1 MSYLTIENLNLELGG
16 KMVLKDLNLSI
27 EKGQL
32 ISLLGPSGCGKST
45 LLRGISGLNSIKN
58 GKIMID
64 GRDITKLAPKKREVG
79 MVFQSYAL
87 FPNLTV
93 ADNVAFGLAMKR
105 IDKET
110 MNQKVA
116 QILELVGLEDKAKSY
131 PGELSGGQQQRVALA
146 RSIVV
151 EPKVLLLDEPLS
163 ALDAQIRKQLRLELC
178 RLQKKLGITMIFV
191 THDQEEAMAIS
202 DRIFVMHQGQIA
214 QEGTPSQVYFHPSN
228 EFVAGFI
235 GNYNKLNKAQIE
247 CLFGPLEDEKGSTYA
262 LRPEAI
268 EFTPQEEAVSVAGQ
282 IIERHILGN
291 VVRCTVQTQH
301 GTLWVDRMNQGQA
314 LLNDSKDVTLFI
326 RQKDVVALH

>member
-1 MSYLTIENLNLELGG
+1 
-16 KMVLKDLNLSI
+16 
-27 EKGQL
+27 
-32 ISLLGPSGCGKST
+32 
-45 LLRGISGLNSIKN
+45 
-58 GKIMID
+58 
-64 GRDITKLAPKKREVG
+64 

>member
-16 KMVLKDLNLSI
+16 KMILTDLNLSI

-45 LLRGISGLNSIKN
+45 LLRGISGLNSIKS
-58 GKIMID
+58 GKVMID
-64 GRDITKLAPKKREVG
+64 GQDITKLAPKKREVG

-105 IDKET
+105 VKKDAVNK
-110 MNQKVA
+110 KVA

-131 PGELSGGQQQRVALA
+131 PSELSGGQQQRVALA

-163 ALDAQIRKQLRLELC
+163 ALDAQIRRQLRLELC
-178 RLQKKLGITMIFV
+178 RLQRKLGITMIFV
-191 THDQEEAMAIS
+191 THDQEEAMTIS
-202 DRIFVMHQGQIA
+202 DRIFVMHKGKIA
-214 QEGTPSQVYFHPSN
+214 QEGTPSEVYFHPQN

-235 GNYNKLNKAQIE
+235 GNYNKLNKMQVE
-247 CLFGPLEDEKGSTYA
+247 QLFGSLDKDGSTYV

-268 EFTPQEEAVSVAGQ
+268 DFTPQAHAVSVVGQ

-301 GTLWVDRMNQGQA
+301 GTLWVDRINQGQA
-314 LLNDSKDVTLFI
+314 ELDESKDVTLFI
-326 RQKDVVALH
+326 RQEDVVTLHQ

>member
-16 KMVLKDLNLSI
+16 KMILKDLNLSI

-45 LLRGISGLNSIKN
+45 LLRGISGLNSIKS
-58 GKIMID
+58 GKVMID

-105 IDKET
+105 IDKDT
-110 MNQKVA
+110 VSKKVA

-202 DRIFVMHQGQIA
+202 DRIFVMHDGQIA

-235 GNYNKLNKAQIE
+235 GNYNKLNKEQIE
-247 CLFGPLEDEKGSTYA
+247 HLFGPLIEEGSTYA

-268 EFTPQEEAVSVAGQ
+268 EFTPQDDAVSVVGSNESRPSS
-282 IIERHILGN
+282 IE
-291 VVRCTVQTQH
+291 
-301 GTLWVDRMNQGQA
+301 
-314 LLNDSKDVTLFI
+314 
-326 RQKDVVALH
+326 

>member
-16 KMVLKDLNLSI
+16 KMILKDLNLSI

>member
-16 KMVLKDLNLSI
+16 KMILKDLNLSI

-45 LLRGISGLNSIKN
+45 LLRGISGLNAIKS

-93 ADNVAFGLAMKR
+93 ADNVAFGLAMKK

-110 MNQKVA
+110 KNQKVA
-116 QILELVGLEDKAKSY
+116 RILELVGLEDKANAY

-178 RLQKKLGITMIFV
+178 RLQKKLGITMVFV

-214 QEGTPSQVYFHPSN
+214 QEGTPSHVYFHPSN

-247 CLFGPLEDEKGSTYA
+247 QLFGPLVEDGSTYV

-268 EFTPQEEAVSVAGQ
+268 EFAPQDDAVSVAGQ

-291 VVRCTVQTQH
+291 VIRCTVQTQH
-301 GTLWVDRMNQGQA
+301 GTFWVDRMNQGQA
-314 LLNDSKDVTLFI
+314 LLNDSNDVTLFI
-326 RQKDVVALH
+326 RQKDVVTLHE

>member
-16 KMVLKDLNLSI
+16 KMILKDLNLSI

-45 LLRGISGLNSIKN
+45 LLRGISGLNSIKS
-58 GKIMID
+58 GKVMID

-105 IDKET
+105 IDKDT
-110 MNQKVA
+110 VSKKVA

-202 DRIFVMHQGQIA
+202 DRIFVMHNGQIA

-235 GNYNKLNKAQIE
+235 GNYNKLNKEQIE
-247 CLFGPLEDEKGSTYA
+247 RLFGPLIEEGSTYA

-268 EFTPQEEAVSVAGQ
+268 EFTPQDDAVSVVGQ

-291 VVRCTVQTQH
+291 VVRCTVQTQY

-314 LLNDSKDVTLFI
+314 VLNDLKDVTLFI
-326 RQKDVVALH
+326 RQEDVVTLHQ